1 MDGFVSAVLK
11 ILAFLLSLIMAVI
24 GFFRGGTNPED
35 PTVTATAT
43 SAVVTAKPD
52 DPSVPQPTGTEDDT
66 GEGTTV
72 TEVSKTT
79 SSFSVDLKDN
89 GISIICTTETYYS
102 QGAEIKKVFSARY
115 TSGGRT
121 YGNSVT
127 FIKNSSGGYNLQ
139 SDSTINTIL
148 TTTNGYRAEVGV
160 TALKLDYKDTCAA
173 MFRAAAMAACCDMDH
188 NTPGASFSDA
198 INLFD
203 ISFNTAAENIAY
215 QKNLSDESVCEGWKN
230 SSGHYSNIIDGRLAL
245 TGIGYAVGS
254 DGATYY
260 AQVFTG

>member
-72 TEVSKTT
+72 SGDNKTT

-148 TTTNGYRAEVGV
+148 TTTNGYRADAGV
-160 TALKLDYKDTCAA
+160 TALKVDYTDTCAA
-173 MFRAAAMAACCDMDH
+173 MFRAVAMAAYCDMDH
-188 NTPGASFSDA
+188 YSPKASFSDA
-198 INLFD
+198 IRLFR
-203 ISFNTAAENIAY
+203 ISYSVAAENIAY
-215 QKNLSDESVCEGWKN
+215 QKNLSDETVCKGWKE
-230 SSGHYSNIIDGRLAL
+230 SPGHYSNIINNSMTL

-260 AQVFTG
+260 AQIFTG